1 MSTAVKEINLKAIFA
16 LMNTNQ
22 AVVKIRPEKNSGLY
36 GIWTHDLCDTS
47 LTSQLGAGPQFIETI
62 FINLQLFNL
71 PLTGLFGT
79 NIMTS
84 SQLAYTT
91 VRLSAFN
98 YRCLQLT
105 RLVQRRSFQITLT
118 VTSPNVKDKFISMT
132 QLQPWLIR
140 LPFEFGEYGTSKH
153 SLCTGWKKKSLELP

>member
-1 MSTAVKEINLKAIFA
+1 MTKITAEVFFWPIRMSLTQLNFLLVYSHLFNFECKYIKPYMSTAVKEINLKAIFA
-16 LMNTNQ
+16 LMNTTQ

-62 FINLQLFNL
+62 FINLQLFIL
-71 PLTGLFGT
+71 PLTGLFGI

-105 RLVQRRSFQITLT
+105 RLVQRRSLQNNAYGYLT
-118 VTSPNVKDKFISMT
+118 EC
-132 QLQPWLIR
+132 QR
-140 LPFEFGEYGTSKH
+140 
-153 SLCTGWKKKSLELP
+153 